1 MELDDQKRLLALHAL
16 KEVVTY
22 TSHGQL
28 ENITELLWG
37 PLFENSE
44 NAEESTRNVA
54 AACIGKLITMH
65 PARYLPQIHVSGWPC
80 RGVRLTLTY
89 LNLSLR
95 PDYVMRKPQRG
106 QQFCLLFAT
115 LLLSRHNLTTK

>member
-65 PARYLPQIHVSGWPC
+65 PARYLPQIHVSGWPYW
-80 RGVRLTLTY
+80 GNRLTSTY
-89 LNLSLR
+89 YLSLR
-95 PDYVMRKPQRG
+95 PDYAMRKPRQG

-115 LLLSRHNLTTK
+115 LLLSRRNLTTK